1 MTKAFFLILASLAMG
16 QTPPTFRGGTDL
28 VLVPVVVRDRH
39 GDPVGNL
46 SQRDFQLYDDGKSQI
61 ITTFS
66 ALHHATATSAS
77 NGAADLTTAGP
88 QTATAHP
95 DRSRS
100 QRNFIYI
107 FDDLNIRFADLAR
120 VRGAAT
126 EFFKMHF
133 SAGDRAA
140 IYTLTGK
147 HSLDF
152 TTDRNKL
159 ETAVSQ
165 LRWGTV
171 AAHGGMT
178 CPDVNYYIADMVID
192 KGDRLALQAL
202 TDYTAQCAHVRPEL
216 ARTMVLSAAYQE
228 TMLGR
233 EDTRRTLA
241 SLQLAVRQLS
251 QLPGERVIVF
261 SSPGFFAQ
269 TSEGIRGVARLLQLA
284 AQNHVMINGLSVR
297 GVILAEEEE
306 DVARQV
312 IIGRQAP
319 PKASSPD
326 QAWLRYRR
334 ESAEANGDVMRD
346 MAAGT
351 GGTFFR
357 NDNDLR
363 LGYKRL
369 AAIPEFSYVLGFSPA
384 SLKQDGNFHKLKVL
398 LPDLK
403 HVSVEARG
411 GYYAVALSDYS
422 DLADTVLAS
431 ELRNDIPVVLQTG
444 YSRPAQAS
452 VVTVQIAARID
463 MELLHFD
470 KAASGSEDT
479 VDIVVAL
486 FNKDGTCVAHK
497 AESEHLRRDAET
509 VVGKDAAVT
518 LGWELPSIANGEY
531 VVRFVVHEPKTGATT
546 VINRTLTVM

>member
-1 MTKAFFLILASLAMG
+1 MTKALFLILASLAIG

-28 VLVPVVVRDRH
+28 VLVPIVVRDRH
-39 GDPVGNL
+39 GDAVGNL
-46 SQRDFQLYDDGKSQI
+46 TQRDFRLYDNGKPQI

-66 ALHHATATSAS
+66 ALQHATPTPAS
-77 NGAADLTTAGP
+77 NGAAGSTTAGA
-88 QTATAHP
+88 QTVIAHP
-95 DRSRS
+95 DGSRS
-100 QRNFIYI
+100 QRNFVYI

-120 VRGAAT
+120 LRTAAAD
-126 EFFKMHF
+126 FFTKHF

-140 IYTLTGK
+140 VYTLTGK

-152 TTDRNKL
+152 TTDRDKL

-178 CPDVNYYIADMVID
+178 CPDVSYYIADLVID
-192 KGDRLALQAL
+192 KADDLVLQAL

-216 ARTMVLSAAYQE
+216 ARHLALSAAYQQ

-241 SLQLAVRQLS
+241 TLQLAVRQLS

-269 TSEGIRGVARLLQLA
+269 TPQGIRGVARLLQLA
-284 AQNHVMINGLSVR
+284 AQNHVIIDGLSVR
-297 GVILAEEEE
+297 GVIVAEEEE

-312 IIGRQAP
+312 IIHRQGP

-326 QAWLRYRR
+326 QAWIRYRR

-346 MAAGT
+346 LAAGT

-357 NDNDLR
+357 HNNDLR
-363 LGYKRL
+363 LGFQRL

-384 SLKQDGNFHKLKVL
+384 SLKLNGSFHKLKVV
-398 LPDLK
+398 LPELK

-411 GYYAVALSDYS
+411 GYYAVALSDHS
-422 DLADTVLAS
+422 DLAETVLAS

-444 YSRPAQAS
+444 YSRPAQSS
-452 VVTVQIAARID
+452 VVTVQIVARIGT
-463 MELLHFD
+463 EPLHFD
-470 KAASGSEDT
+470 ETVSGSEDT
-479 VDIVVAL
+479 VDVVVAL
-486 FNKDGTCVAHK
+486 FDKDGTCVTDR
-497 AESEHLRRDAET
+497 AESEHLRRNSGT
-509 VVGKDAAVT
+509 VAGKDNAVT
-518 LGWELPSIANGEY
+518 LRWDLPSIQNGEY
-531 VVRFVVHEPKTGATT
+531 VVRFVVHEPKSGATT
-546 VINRTLTVM
+546 VINRTLTVL